1 MVHVLQWHFWM
12 SAQSPMAAKRTTQ
25 AQATA
30 LYPACASH
38 LPLHCLSGT
47 SPSCCTAPLPA
58 TCTPTCAATAYTL
71 EEAQRK
77 TAEDQVKAAA
87 AAKQQGVKA
96 YLEQLRQ

>member
-1 MVHVLQWHFWM
+1 MTKQGDP
-12 SAQSPMAAKRTTQ
+12 APATSPVTPS
-25 AQATA
+25 
-30 LYPACASH
+30 LSCYPSTSWSVW
-38 LPLHCLSGT
+38 LP
-47 SPSCCTAPLPA
+47 PSCCTAPLPA
-58 TCTPTCAATAYTL
+58 TFSPTCAATAYTL